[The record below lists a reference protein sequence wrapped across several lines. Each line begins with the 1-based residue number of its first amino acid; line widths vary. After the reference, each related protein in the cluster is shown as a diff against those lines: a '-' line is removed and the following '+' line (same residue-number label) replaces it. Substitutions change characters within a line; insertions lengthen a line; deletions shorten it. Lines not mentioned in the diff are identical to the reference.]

1 MPPSGRLRAD
11 AARNRTALLKA
22 VEELLAH
29 HHPAQISMDLVAT
42 TAGVGKGT
50 VFHRFGSRD
59 GLMLALIQERAH
71 DLGVAITDGPPPLG
85 PGAPARARL
94 LAFLSA
100 IVDLVSRNK
109 GLLAALGP
117 AIATPTDQGP
127 REAHPVYR
135 TWHGHIAGL
144 AGQERPDL
152 DTDMLAHVLLASV
165 HSEPIL
171 DTLARGEGERL
182 DRTLRDLVT
191 ALLPERPAPERPD
204 PERPDPEGPGA
215 T

>member
-1 MPPSGRLRAD
+1 MPRSEGLRAD
-11 AARNRTALLKA
+11 AARNRTALLRA

-59 GLMLALIQERAH
+59 GLMLALVQERAH
-71 DLGVAITDGPPPLG
+71 DLGVAIADGPPPLG

-109 GLLAALGP
+109 GLLAALGTT
-117 AIATPTDQGP
+117 IATPADQGP
-127 REAHPVYR
+127 REEHPVYR
-135 TWHGHIAGL
+135 AWHGHIAAL

-152 DTDMLAHVLLASV
+152 DADMLAHVLLASV
-165 HSEPIL
+165 HSEPVL
-171 DTLARGEGERL
+171 GVLASGAGDRL

-191 ALLPERPAPERPD
+191 ALIPD
-204 PERPDPEGPGA
+204 DGR
-215 T
+215 